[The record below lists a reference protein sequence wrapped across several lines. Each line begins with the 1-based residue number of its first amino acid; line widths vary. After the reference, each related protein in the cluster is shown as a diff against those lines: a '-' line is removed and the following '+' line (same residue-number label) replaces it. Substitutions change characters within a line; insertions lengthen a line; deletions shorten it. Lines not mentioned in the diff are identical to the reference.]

1 MNHRRFLSHFYLSL
15 LLASFATASFAANK
29 PVIAKNKAATAKLVK
44 QSTAKVTKAAKPA
57 KSLKAAI
64 ENWGPG
70 AIQGQYVKR
79 ANFRQETA
87 TLEARQLADWV
98 VDSGDNQ
105 NMPFVIIDKKNAKV
119 FVFHP
124 HGGLRGAAP
133 VLLGLTVGDYTAPGL
148 ADKPLSAV
156 TVDERTTPAGRFLAA
171 ADKNI
176 KGVDI
181 IWIDYDSSLSLHP
194 LVKGTEAERRAERIA
209 SALVSDRRISYGCV
223 NAPVNFFSSV
233 ILPSFKK
240 TDGIVYI
247 LPEVQ
252 SKQQVFA
259 AYYDVDEHEK
269 LVASGQVDPI
279 AKFASKVKP
288 TLATQ
293 EKLPPRAAKASGL

>member
-1 MNHRRFLSHFYLSL
+1 MNHRKFILHFYLSL
-15 LLASFATASFAANK
+15 LLASFATTSLAVSK
-29 PVIAKNKAATAKLVK
+29 PVSVKSKAATAKLVK
-44 QSTAKVTKAAKPA
+44 QSTAKFSKPTKTAKPT
-57 KSLKAAI
+57 KTVI
-64 ENWGPG
+64 EDWGPG

-79 ANFRQETA
+79 ANFKQEIA
-87 TLEARQLADWV
+87 SLEARQLADWV
-98 VDSGDNQ
+98 VDFGDNQ
-105 NMPFVIIDKKNAKV
+105 KMPFVIIDKKDAKV

-194 LVKGTEAERRAERIA
+194 LVKGTEAEQRAERIA
-209 SALVSDRRISYGCV
+209 SPLVSDRRISYGCV
-223 NAPVNFFSSV
+223 NAPVKFFSSV

-259 AYYDVDEHEK
+259 SYYDVDEHEK

-279 AKFASKVKP
+279 AKFASNIKP
-288 TLATQ
+288 TPAAQ
-293 EKLPPRAAKASGL
+293 EKLPPRAAKESGF